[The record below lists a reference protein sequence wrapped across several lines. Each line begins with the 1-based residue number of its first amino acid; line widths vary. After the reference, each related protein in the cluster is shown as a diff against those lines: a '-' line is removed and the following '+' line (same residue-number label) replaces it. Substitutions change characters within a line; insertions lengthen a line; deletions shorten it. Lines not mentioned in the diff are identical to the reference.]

1 MTQPPTPEER
11 KRRIKTTFDTLAAD
25 YEGLRFVH
33 VCATR
38 LLELANL
45 DANLTE
51 GARVLDV
58 ATGTGLVALA
68 AAHIVGPTGRVTGV
82 DFSMQMLDKAR
93 EKLAQTDLHNVEFV
107 QGDAESLEFPDA
119 HFDAVL
125 CASSLFFVPDMAR
138 AAREFHRVLKP
149 GARVGFSSFGTG
161 FLEPVTSLL
170 TTRLEAYGVPP
181 ANPPV
186 SRLADPDICRDLL
199 EDAGFVDV
207 TVISEQLGYHHHNFE
222 SRWVE
227 IMVGLEGVPISR
239 LSDEV
244 RERVKDEY
252 RADIEPLF
260 TSDKLWLDVPANF
273 VFGTKPLIT

>member
-1 MTQPPTPEER
+1 MTQPATPEER
-11 KRRIKTTFDTLAAD
+11 KRRIKTTFDSLASD

-45 DANLTE
+45 SE

-68 AAHIVGPTGRVTGV
+68 AAHIVGPPGYVIGV
-82 DFSMQMLDKAR
+82 DFSEQMLENAR
-93 EKLAQTDLHNVEFV
+93 AKLAQTELHNVQFV
-107 QGDAESLEFPDA
+107 QGDAEMLEFSEA
-119 HFDAVL
+119 IFDTVL
-125 CASSLFFVPDMAR
+125 CASSLFFVPDMAS

-149 GARVGFSSFGTG
+149 GARAGFSSFGTG
-161 FLEPVTSLL
+161 FLEPLTSLL
-170 TTRLEAYGVPP
+170 TARLEAHGVQP

-186 SRLADPDICRDLL
+186 SRLADPDICRGLL

-207 TVISEQLGYHHHNFE
+207 TVISEQLGYHHQNFE
-222 SRWVE
+222 SRWAE
-227 IMVGLEGVPISR
+227 IMAGLEGVPVSR
-239 LSDEV
+239 LPAEL

-252 RADIEPLF
+252 RADIAPLF

-273 VFGTKPLIT
+273 VFGTKPTTA

>member
-45 DANLTE
+45 PE

-68 AAHIVGPTGRVTGV
+68 AAHVVGPTGRVVGV
-82 DFSMQMLDKAR
+82 DFSAQMLEEAQA
-93 EKLAQTDLHNVEFV
+93 KLARTDLENVEFV
-107 QGDAESLEFPDA
+107 QGDAESLDFPDA
-119 HFDAVL
+119 NFDYVL

-138 AAREFHRVLKP
+138 AAHEFQRVLKP
-149 GARVGFSSFGTG
+149 GARAGFSSFGAG
-161 FLEPVTSLL
+161 FLEPLTSLL
-170 TTRLEAYGVPP
+170 TTRLEAYGVPA

-186 SRLADPDICRDLL
+186 SRLEDPSICQGLL
-199 EDAGFVDV
+199 EDAGFVNV
-207 TVISEQLGYHHHNFE
+207 TVTSEQLGYHHQNFE
-222 SRWVE
+222 SRWAE

-239 LSDEV
+239 LPDEV

-252 RADIEPLF
+252 HADIAPLF
-260 TSDKLWLDVPANF
+260 TSGRLWLDVPANF
-273 VFGTKPLIT
+273 VFGTRPATA